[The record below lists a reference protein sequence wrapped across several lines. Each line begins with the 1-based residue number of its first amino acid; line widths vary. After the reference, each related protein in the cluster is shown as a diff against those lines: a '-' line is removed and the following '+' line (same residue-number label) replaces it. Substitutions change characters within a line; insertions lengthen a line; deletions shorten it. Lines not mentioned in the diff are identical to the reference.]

1 MNWRLLKFLL
11 PLLAFLGVVI
21 FLGIGLQRDPRE
33 VPSPLIG
40 KAAPA
45 FRAAVLGN
53 PSQSLSGESLRGQV
67 WILNVWASWCGAC
80 IEEHPVMLRLASA
93 TTVPIYGLD
102 YKDRDVQALA
112 WLDRRG
118 NPYRATLLDPQGRI
132 GLDFGVYGVPE
143 TFVIDKAGKVRFK
156 QIGPVTDDVLERSIR
171 PLLEQLNRE

>member
-1 MNWRLLKFLL
+1 MNWRWMKFGL
-11 PLLAFLGVVI
+11 PLLVFLALAIFLGV
-21 FLGIGLQRDPRE
+21 GLQRDPRE

-45 FRAAVLGN
+45 FRAGVLGN
-53 PSQSLSGESLRGQV
+53 PTQVLTNDSLRGQV

-80 IEEHPVMLRLASA
+80 IEEHPVMLRLASEN
-93 TTVPIYGLD
+93 TVPIYGLD
-102 YKDRDVQALA
+102 YKDREVQART

-132 GLDFGVYGVPE
+132 GLDWGVYGVPE
-143 TFVIDKAGKVRFK
+143 TFIIDKAGKVRFK
-156 QIGPVTDDVLERSIR
+156 QIGPVTDEVLARNIR